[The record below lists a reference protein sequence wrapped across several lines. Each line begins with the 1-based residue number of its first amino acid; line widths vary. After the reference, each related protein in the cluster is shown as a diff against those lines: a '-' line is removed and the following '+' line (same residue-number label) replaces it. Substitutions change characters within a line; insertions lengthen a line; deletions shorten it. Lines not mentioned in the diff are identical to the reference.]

1 MDKIYSRKRFIIKPI
16 GRFCGKNANLKN
28 IKFAKKIIK
37 FISII
42 LIGVYGFKI
51 GFDYL
56 EPVYEAMCN
65 EKVKYTATIITNQQ
79 STIVMNQ
86 YKYEELYTIEKDSNG
101 NVSAIKSNVAVVNNI
116 ISDLTEKIQ
125 QEFEKIP
132 TEKIYITLGNLTGNY
147 LLSGFGPRIPIKISM
162 TGSVDTEIKSVT
174 ESTSNED
181 NINYSIKTK
190 KDNNYIISE
199 NIPMN
204 FTIQLDEYTIVL
216 DSFKEKYNSA
226 KIVTK
231 ITTDVDKVMKMI
243 NTYDY
248 INLYNILDE
257 SYKNENFSEINSFIS
272 YITSEL
278 YNSNIY
284 EIKNVKV
291 QGDNYIAE
299 ITLYENNENDSN
311 TNNMKIIIQLLD
323 GTNFK
328 ILFQN

>member
-132 TEKIYITLGNLTGNY
+132 TEKIRKFDRK
-147 LLSGFGPRIPIKISM
+147 LSIIRIW
-162 TGSVDTEIKSVT
+162 
-174 ESTSNED
+174 
-181 NINYSIKTK
+181 TK
-190 KDNNYIISE
+190 
-199 NIPMN
+199 
-204 FTIQLDEYTIVL
+204 
-216 DSFKEKYNSA
+216 
-226 KIVTK
+226 
-231 ITTDVDKVMKMI
+231 
-243 NTYDY
+243 NTY
-248 INLYNILDE
+248 
-257 SYKNENFSEINSFIS
+257 KNF
-272 YITSEL
+272 YDR
-278 YNSNIY
+278 
-284 EIKNVKV
+284 KC
-291 QGDNYIAE
+291 
-299 ITLYENNENDSN
+299 
-311 TNNMKIIIQLLD
+311 
-323 GTNFK
+323 
-328 ILFQN
+328 

>member
-162 TGSVDTEIKSVT
+162 TGSVDTEIKSEFISQGINQTLHRVYVNFNCDMAVVT
-174 ESTSNED
+174 PMKRYNQNVVNQFIKEGKFEEHNGILRIARKKSMSKEDRSTVIRSFAEREFRERVHYDVPPLN
-181 NINYSIKTK
+181 
-190 KDNNYIISE
+190 SE
-199 NIPMN
+199 N
-204 FTIQLDEYTIVL
+204 
-216 DSFKEKYNSA
+216 
-226 KIVTK
+226 
-231 ITTDVDKVMKMI
+231 
-243 NTYDY
+243 DY
-248 INLYNILDE
+248 IE
-257 SYKNENFSEINSFIS
+257 SDSKLVNDLRKRYG
-272 YITSEL
+272 
-278 YNSNIY
+278 
-284 EIKNVKV
+284 IKNV
-291 QGDNYIAE
+291 
-299 ITLYENNENDSN
+299 NEDR
-311 TNNMKIIIQLLD
+311 TR
-323 GTNFK
+323 
-328 ILFQN
+328 

>member
-116 ISDLTEKIQ
+116 IS
-125 QEFEKIP
+125 
-132 TEKIYITLGNLTGNY
+132 NY

-162 TGSVDTEIKSVT
+162 TGSVDTEIKSEFISQGINQTLHRVYVNFNCDMAVVT
-174 ESTSNED
+174 PMKRYNQ
-181 NINYSIKTK
+181 NVVNQF
-190 KDNNYIISE
+190 IIAE
-199 NIPMN
+199 HVIVGNIPN
-204 FTIQLDEYTIVL
+204 AYYNLEGI
-216 DSFKEKYNSA
+216 EKPS
-226 KIVTK
+226 
-231 ITTDVDKVMKMI
+231 
-243 NTYDY
+243 NT
-248 INLYNILDE
+248 INL
-257 SYKNENFSEINSFIS
+257 
-272 YITSEL
+272 
-278 YNSNIY
+278 
-284 EIKNVKV
+284 
-291 QGDNYIAE
+291 
-299 ITLYENNENDSN
+299 
-311 TNNMKIIIQLLD
+311 MK
-323 GTNFK
+323 
-328 ILFQN
+328 